1 MNIIILACW
10 NVHSNKRIGLGLE
23 MWESRGRKEA
33 VFLTVEAT
41 VSDCSGDSALKREQ
55 LRDFCRDWAYALVME
70 SEGRE
75 KVLGIRQHQ
84 ERGEQEEQ
92 GAG

>member
-1 MNIIILACW
+1 MFIPT
-10 NVHSNKRIGLGLE
+10 KELGLD
-23 MWESRGRKEA
+23 WKCGRPEAGKEE
-33 VFLTVEAT
+33 VILTVEAT
-41 VSDCSGDSALKREQ
+41 VSNCSRDSALKRQQ
-55 LRDFCRDWAYALVME
+55 LRDFCRDWGYALLME
-70 SEGRE
+70 EKEGRE

>member
-1 MNIIILACW
+1 MRVGIFIPT
-10 NVHSNKRIGLGLE
+10 KELGLD
-23 MWESRGRKEA
+23 WKCGRPEAGKEA
-33 VFLTVEAT
+33 MFLTVEAT

-55 LRDFCRDWAYALVME
+55 LRDFCRDWAYTLVME
-70 SEGRE
+70 EKEGRE